1 MHSFGSMRPA
11 RSPAELGL
19 TAYDRRKL
27 ERALRQARDAR
38 HFRRLLAI
46 KLIAEGKGPG
56 EAAHL
61 ATLSR
66 PAVYFWLERYLAE
79 RTPSAL
85 LDTPRSGRPRKAPRL
100 TFKLLHQVV
109 RGSPEKAGWAS
120 HGWTVPLLCTH
131 LQRQGFEVSAR
142 TLRRRLHEAGLAWKR
157 PRYVY
162 ATAAPHPGQKKGAL
176 SAV

>member
-1 MHSFGSMRPA
+1 MRPA

-38 HFRRLLAI
+38 YFRRLLAI

-56 EAAHL
+56 EVAHL
-61 ATLSR
+61 AALSR
-66 PAVYFWLERYLAE
+66 PAVYFWLERYLAA

-85 LDTPRSGRPRKAPRL
+85 LDAPRSGRPRKAPRL
-100 TFKLLHQVV
+100 TSRRLRRVV
-109 RGSPEKAGWAS
+109 RSSPERAGWAS
-120 HGWTVPLLCTH
+120 HGWTVPLLRSH
-131 LQRQGFEVSAR
+131 LQRQGFEVSPR

-162 ATAAPHPGQKKGAL
+162 VTAAPHPGQKKGAL

>member
-1 MHSFGSMRPA
+1 MRPA

-56 EAAHL
+56 EASHL
-61 ATLSR
+61 AALSR
-66 PAVYFWLERYLAE
+66 PAVYFWLERYLTK

-85 LDTPRSGRPRKAPRL
+85 VDAPRSGRPRKAPRL
-100 TFKLLHQVV
+100 TSERLRRVV
-109 RGSPEKAGWAS
+109 RASPEKAGWAS

-131 LQRQGFEVSAR
+131 LKRKGFEVSAR

-176 SAV
+176 FAV

>member
-1 MHSFGSMRPA
+1 MRSFRGMRPA

-61 ATLSR
+61 AVLSR
-66 PAVYFWLERYLAE
+66 PTVYYWLKRYLTA

-85 LDTPRSGRPRKAPRL
+85 VDAPRPGRPRVAQRL
-100 TFKLLHQVV
+100 SSARLREVV
-109 RGSPEKAGWAS
+109 RASPEKAGWAS
-120 HGWTVPLLCTH
+120 HGWTVALLRTH
-131 LQRQGFEVSAR
+131 LKSKGFQVSPR

-176 SAV
+176 FAV

>member
-1 MHSFGSMRPA
+1 MRRA

-19 TAYDRRKL
+19 RLYDRRKL
-27 ERALRQARDAR
+27 ERALRETRDAR

-46 KLIAEGKGPG
+46 KLLAEGKSPG

-61 ATLSR
+61 SALSR
-66 PAVYFWLERYLAE
+66 PVVYFWLERYLEE
-79 RTPSAL
+79 RTPAAL
-85 LDTPRSGRPRKAPRL
+85 LDAPRKGRPKKAPRL
-100 TFKLLHQVV
+100 TPERLRQMVK
-109 RGSPEKAGWAS
+109 GSPLRADWAS

-131 LQRQGFEVSAR
+131 LRKQGYEVSCR

-162 ATAAPHPGQKKGAL
+162 ATAAPYPGQKKGAL
-176 SAV
+176 YAV

>member
-1 MHSFGSMRPA
+1 M
-11 RSPAELGL
+11 GL

-27 ERALRQARDAR
+27 ERAQRQARDAR

-56 EAAHL
+56 EAAHV
-61 ATLSR
+61 AALSR

-100 TFKLLHQVV
+100 TSKRLRRVV

-120 HGWTVPLLCTH
+120 HGWTVPLLCAH
-131 LQRQGFEVSAR
+131 LQRQGFEVSPR
-142 TLRRRLHEAGLAWKR
+142 TLRRRLHQAGLAWKR

-176 SAV
+176 FAV

>member
-1 MHSFGSMRPA
+1 MRPA

-61 ATLSR
+61 AALSR
-66 PAVYFWLERYLAE
+66 PTVYYWLERYLAE

-85 LDTPRSGRPRKAPRL
+85 VDAPRPGRPRAASPLSSERL
-100 TFKLLHQVV
+100 REAV
-109 RGSPEKAGWAS
+109 RASPEKAGWAS
-120 HGWTVPLLCTH
+120 HGWTVALLCTH
-131 LQRQGFEVSAR
+131 LRSKGFVTVRRAPS
-142 TLRRRLHEAGLAWKR
+142 RRRAD
-157 PRYVY
+157 P
-162 ATAAPHPGQKKGAL
+162 PGTTGGSCRQ
-176 SAV
+176 S

>member
-1 MHSFGSMRPA
+1 MHNFWRMRPA

-27 ERALRQARDAR
+27 ERALREAHDAR

-61 ATLSR
+61 VAMSR

-85 LDTPRSGRPRKAPRL
+85 QDAPRSGRPKKAPRL
-100 TFKLLHQVV
+100 TSKRLRKVV
-109 RGSPEKAGWAS
+109 SSSPEKAGWAS
-120 HGWTVPLLCTH
+120 HGWTVPLLCTQ
-131 LQRQGFEVSAR
+131 LNRKGFEVSER
-142 TLRRRLHEAGLAWKR
+142 TLRRRLHEAELAWKR

-162 ATAAPHPGQKKGAL
+162 ATAAPHPGQKKGVL

>member
-1 MHSFGSMRPA
+1 MSKFWGMRPA

-19 TAYDRRKL
+19 TAHDRRKL

-46 KLIAEGKGPG
+46 KLIAEGKSPG

-61 ATLSR
+61 AALSR
-66 PAVYFWLERYLAE
+66 PAVYCWLERYLAE

-85 LDTPRSGRPRKAPRL
+85 VDAPRSGRPRKAPRL
-100 TFKLLHQVV
+100 TSKRLRRVV
-109 RGSPEKAGWAS
+109 GTSPEKSGWAS

-131 LQRQGFEVSAR
+131 FQRQGLEVSPR

-157 PRYVY
+157 PRYMY
-162 ATAAPHPGQKKGAL
+162 ATAASHLGQKKGAL
-176 SAV
+176 FAV

>member
-1 MHSFGSMRPA
+1 MHSFRSMRPA

-27 ERALRQARDAR
+27 ERALWEAREAR

-61 ATLSR
+61 AALSR

-85 LDTPRSGRPRKAPRL
+85 LDAPRSGRPRKAPRL
-100 TFKLLHQVV
+100 TFKRLRKVV

-131 LQRQGFEVSAR
+131 LKRKGFEVSAR